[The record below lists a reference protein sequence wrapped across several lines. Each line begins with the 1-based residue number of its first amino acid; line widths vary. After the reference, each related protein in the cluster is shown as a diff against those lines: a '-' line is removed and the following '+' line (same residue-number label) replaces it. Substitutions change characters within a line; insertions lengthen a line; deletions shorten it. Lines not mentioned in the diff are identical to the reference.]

1 MQVLLLEWQPHR
13 LKLNL
18 QRFSPLV
25 VFVNYVDFRHGLMLL
40 MLLPGRQYLA
50 KTDVFYVYNLVFCP
64 PFRHAHTPRNMG
76 PFAGRP

>member
-1 MQVLLLEWQPHR
+1 
-13 LKLNL
+13 
-18 QRFSPLV
+18 
-25 VFVNYVDFRHGLMLL
+25 MLL

-64 PFRHAHTPRNMG
+64 PFRRALMSRNMG